1 MPSTQ
6 PPGTFQPF
14 TVRVMASREK
24 VSLPVGTRGG
34 NSFEFWATT
43 AAPLLEVLD
52 GVELEEDG
60 VEVEDN
66 SWISSRLAFRLR
78 RRAEVSTER
87 IEISIQ
93 MFYNLCFMSLSYY

>member
-6 PPGTFQPF
+6 PPGTFHPF

-24 VSLPVGTRGG
+24 VILQDGTRGG
-34 NSFEFWATT
+34 NNFEFLAE
-43 AAPLLEVLD
+43 PLLELFD
-52 GVELEEDG
+52 GIELEEEG

-87 IEISIQ
+87 IEISIH
-93 MFYNLCFMSLSYY
+93 MFYNLCNI